1 MNSTLVLLSL
11 VRALIGVLMIE
22 EDDKTDGS
30 SHENGRANTQDGGI
44 APVLEWGRVE
54 TRQLDDLD
62 VAVGW
67 DLDGI
72 GRVRDRVDGAVPL
85 ADVAAV
91 DGDIRVWDLEER
103 VLEWENAVELQAAHA
118 ADEAHVWT
126 HSFVATNIQM
136 TW

>member
-1 MNSTLVLLSL
+1 
-11 VRALIGVLMIE
+11 MIE

-44 APVLEWGRVE
+44 TPVLERGRVE

-62 VAVGW
+62 VAVW
-67 DLDGI
+67 RDLDRI
-72 GRVRDRVDGAVPL
+72 GRVRDRVDGALPL

-91 DGDIRVWDLEER
+91 DSDIRVGHLEER
-103 VLEWENAVELQAAHA
+103 VLEWEDAVELQAAHA

-126 HSFVATNIQM
+126 HRLVATNIQM
-136 TW
+136 TWRVENHVDVGTACEVE